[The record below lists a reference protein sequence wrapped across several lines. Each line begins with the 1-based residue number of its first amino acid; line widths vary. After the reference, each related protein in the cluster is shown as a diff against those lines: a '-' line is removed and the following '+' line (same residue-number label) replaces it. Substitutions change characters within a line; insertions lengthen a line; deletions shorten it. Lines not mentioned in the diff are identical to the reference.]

1 MIMPERAQGIVLRA
15 FGDRVQV
22 KTDAGIGN
30 YRPKGSL
37 RATGV
42 LAGDRVTIEGEHVVA
57 VAERRNRLGR
67 PPVANAD
74 VLLAIV
80 ALRRP
85 EVSPQ
90 DLDRLLLQA
99 EAADLRAI
107 VVMNKMDLATDEE
120 ANAYLAPYRQAGY
133 EVVRAASNLPG
144 GVEVLRS
151 ALPPGLGV
159 LAGPSGVGK
168 SSLLSALT
176 GEQVEVADLSEHLG
190 RGRHTTR
197 AATLYQVGEGR
208 MLADTPGFSA
218 LELPE
223 VEAHQLRQLY
233 PEFQRFACRFNDCMH
248 RAEPDCIVRAAADKG
263 EIDGGRY
270 GRYLEFLGQIEGRP
284 KKWH

>member
-1 MIMPERAQGIVLRA
+1 MTMPERAQGIVLRV

-22 KTDAGIGN
+22 ETEAGVQS

-37 RATGV
+37 REMGV

-57 VAERRNRLGR
+57 VAKRRNRLGR

-99 EAADLRAI
+99 EAADLRSI
-107 VVMNKMDLATDEE
+107 VVVNKMDLATEEE
-120 ANAYLAPYRQAGY
+120 ADAYLAPYRSAGY
-133 EVVRAASNLPG
+133 EAVRAASHLAG
-144 GVEVLRS
+144 GVDVLRA

-176 GEQVEVADLSEHLG
+176 GEKVEVAELSERLG

-223 VEAHQLRQLY
+223 IEAYRLRELY
-233 PEFQRFACRFNDCMH
+233 PEFQRFRCRFNDCMH
-248 RAEPDCIVRAAADKG
+248 RAEPDCAVREAALQG
-263 EIDGGRY
+263 EVDRGRY
-270 GRYLEFLGQIEGRP
+270 ARYLEFLEQIEGRP